1 MTASDPARVFT
12 VEIMKRLSIALFS
25 LLLGSCAVTNTGRGN
40 PEIFRVGELEVWLYQ
55 DREKMTQDL
64 PILLTLVDAT
74 RVADRQVKVLGY
86 YDKEKK
92 RIYAID
98 DARILLHEFKHYLEP
113 DWRHAAG
120 TGHLK
125 GSERQTE
132 QNSPGHEVSPAKEPL
147 QPQLVVDFW
156 DEEEVEIVA
165 HDAIIQR
172 EPQTEESSEILPL
185 KNPQ

>member
-1 MTASDPARVFT
+1 
-12 VEIMKRLSIALFS
+12 
-25 LLLGSCAVTNTGRGN
+25 
-40 PEIFRVGELEVWLYQ
+40 
-55 DREKMTQDL
+55 MTQDL

-74 RVADRQVKVLGY
+74 RVADRQIKLLGY

-132 QNSPGHEVSPAKEPL
+132 QNSEPKAL
-147 QPQLVVDFW
+147 PPDEPYHPHLVIDLW
-156 DEEEVEIVA
+156 EEEETEMIA
-165 HDAIIQR
+165 HDTNIQGSD
-172 EPQTEESSEILPL
+172 EVEESPEGLPP